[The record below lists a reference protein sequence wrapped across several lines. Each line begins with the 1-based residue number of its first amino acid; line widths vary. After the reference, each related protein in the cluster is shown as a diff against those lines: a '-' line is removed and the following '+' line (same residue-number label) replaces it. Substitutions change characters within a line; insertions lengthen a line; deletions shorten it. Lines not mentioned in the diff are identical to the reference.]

1 MGSGSATLRK
11 LAAPVPE
18 LMSDNASL
26 SGAFTELFVR
36 ARRQFLEALPVPGA
50 LVGKLDGKVQLVD
63 CNAEFR
69 KLGQAADAPILD
81 DPAVTKLLSRF
92 FAGADDIAD
101 YSWTDGDRITGR
113 EYTVRLARLRL
124 VLSDAPAC
132 LITLL
137 DRTAERAA
145 EKNLRLEMFN
155 DSLTG
160 LPNRAGFSD
169 QLEAVLEPAAPG
181 AMAVLVLDLTRFS
194 RVNESIG
201 DVAGDELLITVARR
215 LLSTM
220 RAGDVLGRIG
230 GNEFGVFVAVN
241 DAPDEVL
248 AVAQRI
254 QAVLATP
261 CRLSDLEIRVGCSIG
276 CAVHAGDCSADEL
289 IRRAEFAL
297 KQAKASGSTEL
308 YQPRAFDIAR
318 QQFTIE
324 TSLRRAIEAGRLTL
338 AYQPV
343 IELETGRVCGF
354 EALTRWREDGVDI
367 APCSFIPVAEESGL
381 ILPLGRWALDEAA
394 RTLRA
399 WDMRAGQ
406 PIPVKMAVNVS
417 AIQIARDDVPA
428 MLKDTLGAHNITPE
442 RVVLELTESAIV
454 ADPDRAARA
463 MEAVRAIGATIALDD
478 FGTGYSNLAYL
489 QRLPIDVLK
498 IDQSFV
504 TGMLGDRDKIGI
516 VRAVL
521 SLAESLG
528 LKTTAEG
535 VETVELAQTLAALGC
550 TRAQGYFYAAPLDPE
565 AAFGFWSR
573 TNSAAT

>member
-1 MGSGSATLRK
+1 
-11 LAAPVPE
+11 VPE
-18 LMSDNASL
+18 LVSNNASL
-26 SGAFTELFVR
+26 SGEFMELFVR

-50 LVGKLDGKVQLVD
+50 LVGKLDGEIRLVD

-69 KLGQAADAPILD
+69 RLGQATDAPILD
-81 DPAVTKLLSRF
+81 DPAVAKLLTKF
-92 FAGADDIAD
+92 FADTDDIAD
-101 YSWTDGDRITGR
+101 YAWTDGDPITGR
-113 EYTVRLARLRL
+113 EYTVRFARLRL

-132 LITLL
+132 LVTLL

-169 QLEAVLEPAAPG
+169 QLEQALEQATAG
-181 AMAVLVLDLTRFS
+181 AMAVLVVDLNRFS
-194 RVNESIG
+194 RINESIG
-201 DVAGDELLITVARR
+201 DVVGDELLITVARR

-220 RAGDVLGRIG
+220 RAGDLLARIG
-230 GNEFGVFVAVN
+230 GNEFGVFVRVK
-241 DAPDEVL
+241 DAPEEVL
-248 AVAQRI
+248 AVAQRVH
-254 QAVLATP
+254 AVLAAP

-276 CAVHAGDCSADEL
+276 CAVHADDCGADEL

-297 KQAKASGSTEL
+297 KQAKASGGTEL

-324 TSLRRAIEAGRLTL
+324 TCLRRAIEAGRLTL

-343 IELETGRVCGF
+343 IELQTGRVCGF

-367 APCSFIPVAEESGL
+367 APSSFIPVAEESGL
-381 ILPLGRWALDEAA
+381 ILPLGRWALDEAT

-399 WDMRAGQ
+399 WDIQAGKSL
-406 PIPVKMAVNVS
+406 PIGMAVNVS
-417 AIQIARDDVPA
+417 AIQIARDDIPA
-428 MLKDTLGAHNITPE
+428 LLKDALDAHGITPD
-442 RVVLELTESAIV
+442 RVVLELTESAII

-550 TRAQGYFYAAPLDPE
+550 TRAQGYFYAAPLDPD
-565 AAFGFWSR
+565 AAFAFWSR
-573 TNSAAT
+573 TNSTAT